1 LNQILT
7 VDKPAPLL
15 DFLFEKLTDLKKTRV
30 RQLLK
35 HGCIFVKGRVTTQ
48 FNYALRPGDEVHIKN
63 TKLPT
68 AKHADQ
74 TFLDILFE
82 DRDLI
87 AISKPAGLL
96 SVATD
101 KIQSDTA
108 IAEVNN
114 FVNEKL
120 SGKAR
125 RSCYQKSVYIVHRLD
140 RDVSGV
146 MLFAKNEETKDWLQE
161 HWPEF
166 SKDYV
171 TVVEGHPER
180 DSDTIISYLSENK
193 ILRVISGPE
202 RPGAREAQ
210 TYYEVIQSGKNYSLL
225 SVTLGSGR
233 KHQIRV
239 HLADIGC
246 PVAGDKIYGAQTN
259 PLKRIVLHACSL
271 KLIHPTTGEPLEIKS
286 PTPDSFSMM
295 VK

>member
-1 LNQILT
+1 MKQVLT
-7 VDKPAPLL
+7 VEKPAQLL
-15 DFLFEKLTDLKKTRV
+15 NFLFEQLTDLKKTRV

-63 TKLPT
+63 TKLPA

-74 TFLDILFE
+74 TFLDILYE

-114 FVNEKL
+114 FVNQKL

-161 HWPEF
+161 RWADF
-166 SKDYV
+166 SKNYI
-171 TVVEGHPER
+171 TVVEGHPKKN
-180 DSDTIISYLSENK
+180 SDTFVSYLSQDK

-202 RPGAREAQ
+202 RTGARKAQ
-210 TYYEVIQSGKNYSLL
+210 TYYEVLVSGKNYSLL
-225 SVTLGSGR
+225 SVTLGPAQ

-271 KLIHPTTGEPLEIKS
+271 KLIHPVSGEPFEIKS
-286 PTPDSFSMM
+286 PAPDSFRMM
-295 VK
+295 VC